1 MDSGYVIILNQQ
13 TVIQVIIQLINT
25 AILCFILSKLLYQP
39 VLKFLNARKEKISS
53 QIDKTEADM
62 AQAQALKKEY
72 EEKLKN
78 IESERT
84 AILQEAR
91 TTALKNSQIIIYDAK
106 TEATAIKDRANL
118 EIERAEEKAKDD
130 IKKQIVQVSTLMSEK
145 FVAAKMTEDEQNKL
159 VDETISDLEEIEWI
173 G

>member
-91 TTALKNSQIIIYDAK
+91 TTALKNSQIIISDAK

-130 IKKQIVQVSTLMSEK
+130 IKKADCSGIYSYVRKICCCQ
-145 FVAAKMTEDEQNKL
+145 D
-159 VDETISDLEEIEWI
+159 D
-173 G
+173 

>member
-1 MDSGYVIILNQQ
+1 
-13 TVIQVIIQLINT
+13 
-25 AILCFILSKLLYQP
+25 
-39 VLKFLNARKEKISS
+39 
-53 QIDKTEADM
+53 M
-62 AQAQALKKEY
+62 AQAQALKQEY

-91 TTALKNSQIIIYDAK
+91 TTALKNSQIIISDAK

>member
-91 TTALKNSQIIIYDAK
+91 TTALKNSQIIISDAK

-145 FVAAKMTEDEQNKL
+145 FVAAKMTEDEQN
-159 VDETISDLEEIEWI
+159 ETISDLEEIEWI

>member
-91 TTALKNSQIIIYDAK
+91 TTALKNSQIIISDAK
-106 TEATAIKDRANL
+106 TEATAIKDR
-118 EIERAEEKAKDD
+118 AKDD

>member
-91 TTALKNSQIIIYDAK
+91 TTALKNSQIIISDAK
-106 TEATAIKDRANL
+106 TE
-118 EIERAEEKAKDD
+118 
-130 IKKQIVQVSTLMSEK
+130 
-145 FVAAKMTEDEQNKL
+145 DEQDISKELILKL
-159 VDETISDLEEIEWI
+159 KEQKKRLRTILKSRLFRYLLLCQKNLLLPR
-173 G
+173 

>member
-1 MDSGYVIILNQQ
+1 
-13 TVIQVIIQLINT
+13 
-25 AILCFILSKLLYQP
+25 
-39 VLKFLNARKEKISS
+39 
-53 QIDKTEADM
+53 M

-91 TTALKNSQIIIYDAK
+91 TTALKNSQIIISDAK

-145 FVAAKMTEDEQNKL
+145 ICCCQD
-159 VDETISDLEEIEWI
+159 D
-173 G
+173 

>member
-91 TTALKNSQIIIYDAK
+91 TTALKNSQIIISDAK

-130 IKKQIVQVSTLMSEK
+130 IKKADCFRYLLLCQKNL
-145 FVAAKMTEDEQNKL
+145 L
-159 VDETISDLEEIEWI
+159 LPR
-173 G
+173 

>member
-91 TTALKNSQIIIYDAK
+91 TTALKNSQIIISDAK

-145 FVAAKMTEDEQNKL
+145 FVAAKMTEDEQNSWLMKQYL
-159 VDETISDLEEIEWI
+159 IWRRLN

>member
-1 MDSGYVIILNQQ
+1 
-13 TVIQVIIQLINT
+13 
-25 AILCFILSKLLYQP
+25 
-39 VLKFLNARKEKISS
+39 
-53 QIDKTEADM
+53 M

-91 TTALKNSQIIIYDAK
+91 TTALKNSQIIISDAK

-130 IKKQIVQVSTLMSEK
+130 IKKQIVQVSALMSEK

>member
-91 TTALKNSQIIIYDAK
+91 TTALKNSQIIISDAK

-145 FVAAKMTEDEQNKL
+145 FVAAKMTEDEQNL
-159 VDETISDLEEIEWI
+159 SLIHI
-173 G
+173 

>member
-72 EEKLKN
+72 EEK

-91 TTALKNSQIIIYDAK
+91 TTALKNSQIIISDAK

>member
-53 QIDKTEADM
+53 QIDKTEA
-62 AQAQALKKEY
+62 LKKEY

-91 TTALKNSQIIIYDAK
+91 TTALKNSQIIISDAK

>member
-84 AILQEAR
+84 AILQEFCF
-91 TTALKNSQIIIYDAK
+91 TALKNSQIIISDAK

-130 IKKQIVQVSTLMSEK
+130 IK
-145 FVAAKMTEDEQNKL
+145 
-159 VDETISDLEEIEWI
+159 
-173 G
+173 

>member
-39 VLKFLNARKEKISS
+39 VLKFLNARKEKI
-53 QIDKTEADM
+53 
-62 AQAQALKKEY
+62 
-72 EEKLKN
+72 
-78 IESERT
+78 
-84 AILQEAR
+84 LQEAR
-91 TTALKNSQIIIYDAK
+91 TTALKNSQIIISDAK

>member
-72 EEKLKN
+72 EEN

-91 TTALKNSQIIIYDAK
+91 TTALKNSQIIISDAK

>member
-91 TTALKNSQIIIYDAK
+91 TTALKNSQIIISDAK

-130 IKKQIVQVSTLMSEK
+130 IKKQIVQVSTLMSE
-145 FVAAKMTEDEQNKL
+145 MTEDEQNKL

>member
-91 TTALKNSQIIIYDAK
+91 TTALKNSQIIISDARQRRQLLRIELILK
-106 TEATAIKDRANL
+106 SKEQKKRLRTILKSRLFRYLLLCQKNL
-118 EIERAEEKAKDD
+118 LLPR
-130 IKKQIVQVSTLMSEK
+130 
-145 FVAAKMTEDEQNKL
+145 
-159 VDETISDLEEIEWI
+159 
-173 G
+173 

>member
-84 AILQEAR
+84 AGIP
-91 TTALKNSQIIIYDAK
+91 
-106 TEATAIKDRANL
+106 
-118 EIERAEEKAKDD
+118 
-130 IKKQIVQVSTLMSEK
+130 K
-145 FVAAKMTEDEQNKL
+145 FNHRGKE
-159 VDETISDLEEIEWI
+159 
-173 G
+173 

>member
-91 TTALKNSQIIIYDAK
+91 TTALKNSQIIISDAK

-118 EIERAEEKAKDD
+118 EIERAEKAKDD

>member
-91 TTALKNSQIIIYDAK
+91 TTALKNSQIIISDAK

-118 EIERAEEKAKDD
+118 EIERAEADCSGIYSYVRKICCCQDD
-130 IKKQIVQVSTLMSEK
+130 
-145 FVAAKMTEDEQNKL
+145 
-159 VDETISDLEEIEWI
+159 
-173 G
+173 

>member
-1 MDSGYVIILNQQ
+1 LDSGYVIILNQQ

-72 EEKLKN
+72 E
-78 IESERT
+78 SERT

-91 TTALKNSQIIIYDAK
+91 TTALKNSQIIISDAK

>member
-62 AQAQALKKEY
+62 AQAQALKK
-72 EEKLKN
+72 LKN

-91 TTALKNSQIIIYDAK
+91 TTALKNSQIIISDAK